1 MNVLD
6 KIIEEIEHEIMTN
19 KEIGRKQC
27 EGMAI
32 AINIIRS
39 HMDDPEMNY
48 DKDKIFEQ
56 LQDLHESISCDDWYA
71 ASKVWDAITIVKKGG
86 IEK

>member
-1 MNVLD
+1 MNILD
-6 KIIEEIEHEIMTN
+6 KIIEEIEHEAMTN
-19 KEIGRKQC
+19 KAIGRKQC

-39 HMDDPEMNY
+39 HMDDTEMNY

-56 LQDLHESISCDDWYA
+56 LQELHESISCDDWYA
-71 ASKVWDAITIVKKGG
+71 ASKVWDAIVIVKKGG

>member
-27 EGMAI
+27 EGMVI
-32 AINIIRS
+32 AMNIIRS

-56 LQDLHESISCDDWYA
+56 LQELHESISCDDWYA
-71 ASKVWDAITIVKKGG
+71 ASKVWDAIAIVKKGG